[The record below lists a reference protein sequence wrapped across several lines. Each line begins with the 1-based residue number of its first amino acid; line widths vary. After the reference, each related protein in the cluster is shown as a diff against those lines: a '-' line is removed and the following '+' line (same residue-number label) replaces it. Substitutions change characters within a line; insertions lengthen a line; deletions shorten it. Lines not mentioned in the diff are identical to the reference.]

1 MNPRHWLLIPTT
13 GLALVLGGCGH
24 KETAADHDHDHDHAE
39 HDDRET
45 EGVAFKPGRGLQFP
59 PETVRALQ
67 VRTVAAELT
76 SLAAE
81 SAVTAQVFATQP
93 RVVALA
99 RITTEQTDGL
109 RRASF
114 ADARL
119 VRLDAS
125 PAAATRLA
133 DAVFELDSSPDRRV
147 GEFVTITLQRASS
160 SVLTVPRSAILDS
173 ATGTFVYLVKG
184 DAYLR
189 TPVTVGAQTADLAE
203 ITTGLRGGDVVVTTP
218 VDQLWLAELRL
229 TKGGGHSH

>member
-13 GLALVLGGCGH
+13 GLALVLGGCDH
-24 KETAADHDHDHDHAE
+24 KETAAEHDHDHDHAE
-39 HDDRET
+39 HEDSET
-45 EGVAFKPGRGLQFP
+45 GGVAFKPGRGLQFP

-67 VRTVAAELT
+67 VRTVAAALKPF
-76 SLAAE
+76 AAE

-93 RVVALA
+93 RVLALA
-99 RITTEQTDGL
+99 RIAAEQTDAL
-109 RRASF
+109 RHASF
-114 ADARL
+114 AGARL
-119 VRLDAS
+119 VRIDAS

-133 DAVFELDSSPDRRV
+133 DVVFEVDGSTDRRV
-147 GEFVTITLQRASS
+147 GEFVTITLQGASS

-189 TPVTVGAQTADLAE
+189 TLVTVGAQTADLTE
-203 ITTGLRGGDVVVTTP
+203 ITTGLRAGDVVVTTP